1 MAPAPAAPASAP
13 ASART
18 APISGPAPAPAG
30 GWPRRWLQQEPL
42 LERQHDRLEALLA
55 SLIQQHR
62 EPLAPER
69 LVATDQAEQLACR
82 RLLWDLRLHLR
93 LEERWLKT
101 AGALC
106 SGHSGGHQEAARAAL
121 SQYCQASGSR
131 RARLAWLQELH
142 SWFAAHR
149 RGPDA
154 MAYGLAR
161 ERSAAQ
167 AAAGA

>member
-1 MAPAPAAPASAP
+1 MALACAAPARAPLP
-13 ASART
+13 ASPAQPSH
-18 APISGPAPAPAG
+18 APVPSAG
-30 GWPRRWLQQEPL
+30 GWPRHWSQRELL
-42 LERQHDRLEALLA
+42 LERQHDRLEALLH

-69 LVATDQAEQLACR
+69 LIPTDQAEQLACR

-93 LEERWLKT
+93 LEERWLDA

-106 SGHSGGHQEAARAAL
+106 PGHRGGHQEAARAAL
-121 SQYCQASGSR
+121 AQFCQGGGSR

-142 SWFAAHR
+142 AWFAAHR

-154 MAYGLAR
+154 MAYALAR
-161 ERSAAQ
+161 ERSGVQTAAV
-167 AAAGA
+167 A